1 VVALAF
7 GLAAATIFPVLMM
20 GIFSKRI
27 NKEGAIAGMLV
38 GLVFTATYMFL
49 YLGVFFVK
57 GTNMYEPVAANYW
70 FGIAPASIGAVGAVV
85 NFVVAYVVSSMTK
98 APPAHVID
106 LIESIR
112 VPKGSGSAQA
122 H

>member
-1 VVALAF
+1 
-7 GLAAATIFPVLMM
+7 
-20 GIFSKRI
+20 
-27 NKEGAIAGMLV
+27 
-38 GLVFTATYMFL
+38 MFL